1 MLLTLLYFIFCL
13 DYIQKSYNFVI
24 SLWKEIKRKTNN
36 NPDIIYL
43 FVGLKRD
50 MEEEREVS
58 IPVIATRCIDLQI
71 ARQFA
76 ITNRI
81 DFFEISLYTG
91 NEKNELRKTLVSI
104 VSKTQSLQVNYL
116 IQACSI
122 HLEFLQMKEAGKKD
136 PTRQLLLE
144 GVLRKNPYKAKVGVL
159 LIRKEQYYKYSKEEL
174 EKELVLLKNEYVQLI
189 QKKEDGKYKFF
200 LSF

>member
-1 MLLTLLYFIFCL
+1 
-13 DYIQKSYNFVI
+13 
-24 SLWKEIKRKTNN
+24 
-36 NPDIIYL
+36 
-43 FVGLKRD
+43 

-58 IPVIATRCIDLQI
+58 IPVITSPCIDLQI

-91 NEKNELRKTLVSI
+91 NEKNELRKTLASI

-122 HLEFLQMKEAGKKD
+122 HLEFLQMKETGKKD